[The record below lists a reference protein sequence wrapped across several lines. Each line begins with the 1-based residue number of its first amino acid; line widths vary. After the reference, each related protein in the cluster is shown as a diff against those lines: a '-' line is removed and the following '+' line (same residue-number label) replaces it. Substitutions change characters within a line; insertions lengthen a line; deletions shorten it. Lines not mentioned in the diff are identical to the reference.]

1 VRWLKI
7 TGLLTL
13 ERGDRVTSS
22 DILRQ
27 TVGTVPKRINA
38 RVGTFVLQAMHR
50 REFAACEVTSLSGRK
65 WKPGEPNHY
74 HRRVGTLTAEA
85 SRKGEP
91 LPTRRKV
98 GTVPVLRTAAP

>member
-1 VRWLKI
+1 MRWLKI

-22 DILRQ
+22 DVLRQ

-65 WKPGEPNHY
+65 WKPGEPSHY
-74 HRRVGTLTAEA
+74 HRRVCTLAAEA
-85 SRKGEP
+85 SRKGKP
-91 LPTRRKV
+91 LPPRRKT

>member
-1 VRWLKI
+1 MRWLRI

-13 ERGDRVTSS
+13 ELGDRVTSS
-22 DILRQ
+22 DVLRQ
-27 TVGTVPKRINA
+27 TLGTVPKRINA

-65 WKPGEPNHY
+65 WKPGEPSHY
-74 HRRVGTLTAEA
+74 HRRVCTLAAEA
-85 SRKGEP
+85 SRKGKP
-91 LPTRRKV
+91 LPPRRKT

>member
-1 VRWLKI
+1 MRWLRI

-13 ERGDRVTSS
+13 ERGDRVTST

-65 WKPGEPNHY
+65 WKPGEPNDDY
-74 HRRVGTLTAEA
+74 RRVCPPLAEA

-91 LPTRRKV
+91 LPIRRKV
-98 GTVPVLRTAAP
+98 GTVPVLRVETP

>member
-1 VRWLKI
+1 MRWLRI

-13 ERGDRVTSS
+13 ELGDRVTSS

-91 LPTRRKV
+91 LPPRRKV